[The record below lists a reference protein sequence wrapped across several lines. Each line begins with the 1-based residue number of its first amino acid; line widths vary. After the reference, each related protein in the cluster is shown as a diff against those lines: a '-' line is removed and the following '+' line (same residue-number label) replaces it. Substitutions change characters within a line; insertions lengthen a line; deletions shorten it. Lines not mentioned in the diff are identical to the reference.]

1 MWVVYEAMGTSEIT
15 QIKDD
20 EPGLS
25 PKEHFFL
32 RDLLREKPEKGTE
45 KK

>member
-1 MWVVYEAMGTSEIT
+1 MVYEATGMSEIT

-25 PKEHFFL
+25 PKEHFFF
-32 RDLLREKPEKGTE
+32 RDLLREKPERGTE

>member
-1 MWVVYEAMGTSEIT
+1 MVYEALGTRGIN

-20 EPGLS
+20 EPELS